1 MEKRVVYNYRL
12 ILKNLVQYLPS
23 RVVMI
28 LNSFLIIP
36 LFTHL
41 LNPKEVSIYLIALQL
56 LNLICTCSFDWIS
69 KATLRFY
76 EKYNLQNK
84 LEVFLSTVFWV
95 SVCVY
100 VLILGGYILFKNI
113 LLTKFAVSNLVFVLT
128 LVLVIPCGIRQFIYQ
143 ILRLKNLYWLYTISI
158 IVYQFIFIVI
168 FLGIVKLLPNAA
180 AIVISMTCAIVL
192 IDVYMLSAI
201 HEKYKISFFIDKNI
215 VYEILKYALPLILTN
230 VCYWSVFH
238 SSKLIFQ
245 FFNEYLNTSVF
256 GIAWSLASNT
266 ITPLAGLFMFVNF
279 PIIIKNFERKK
290 FIKPYSTNVIQLYLY
305 ILFPVICG
313 FCFFSKEIT
322 SVVLP
327 QNYESVALLF
337 PFFIITVFLHELMKL
352 INIKYH
358 LNNKIYIE
366 MFLGAVVVFVAFF
379 LNIYMISKYSVLG
392 AAIVILLTETCLIS
406 INLFTKFKDTD
417 YVNVRKIIK
426 SFALLF
432 FISIVCYLGIDIV
445 FSLESAPVNLLKL
458 IIFFF
463 TNYGLLYVF
472 RKSILT

>member
-1 MEKRVVYNYRL
+1 
-12 ILKNLVQYLPS
+12 
-23 RVVMI
+23 MI

-100 VLILGGYILFKNI
+100 VLILGGYILFKDI

-128 LVLVIPCGIRQFIYQ
+128 LLLVIPCGIRQFIYQ

-201 HEKYKISFFIDKNI
+201 HEKYKISFF
-215 VYEILKYALPLILTN
+215 Y
-230 VCYWSVFH
+230 
-238 SSKLIFQ
+238 
-245 FFNEYLNTSVF
+245 
-256 GIAWSLASNT
+256 
-266 ITPLAGLFMFVNF
+266 
-279 PIIIKNFERKK
+279 
-290 FIKPYSTNVIQLYLY
+290 
-305 ILFPVICG
+305 
-313 FCFFSKEIT
+313 
-322 SVVLP
+322 
-327 QNYESVALLF
+327 
-337 PFFIITVFLHELMKL
+337 
-352 INIKYH
+352 
-358 LNNKIYIE
+358 
-366 MFLGAVVVFVAFF
+366 
-379 LNIYMISKYSVLG
+379 
-392 AAIVILLTETCLIS
+392 
-406 INLFTKFKDTD
+406 
-417 YVNVRKIIK
+417 
-426 SFALLF
+426 
-432 FISIVCYLGIDIV
+432 
-445 FSLESAPVNLLKL
+445 
-458 IIFFF
+458 
-463 TNYGLLYVF
+463 
-472 RKSILT
+472 